1 MLMIG
6 YTIDLVILHQRP
18 WDDGVEHHVDPCCC
32 ELGHADASAEYSYL
46 V

>member
-6 YTIDLVILHQRP
+6 HTIDLVILHQRP
-18 WDDGVEHHVDPCCC
+18 WDDGVEHHVDPCC